1 VEANVDRSNYAS
13 IQPPPEEDDD
23 VPPSPHAMFPSKYRV
38 SAYPVQASQMTN
50 SVKATTSTDKKSSTK
65 RSAARSLASLNSKKK
80 KYVTI
85 YPGTSMLS
93 FLRKHCITEHVANH
107 ATNKTGRPSTKHNT
121 KSATNALRWNHH
133 KFGTIRDFED
143 KLRIS
148 CIALLFTTKI

>member
-1 VEANVDRSNYAS
+1 METPYSNT
-13 IQPPPEEDDD
+13 
-23 VPPSPHAMFPSKYRV
+23 
-38 SAYPVQASQMTN
+38 YPVQASQMTN